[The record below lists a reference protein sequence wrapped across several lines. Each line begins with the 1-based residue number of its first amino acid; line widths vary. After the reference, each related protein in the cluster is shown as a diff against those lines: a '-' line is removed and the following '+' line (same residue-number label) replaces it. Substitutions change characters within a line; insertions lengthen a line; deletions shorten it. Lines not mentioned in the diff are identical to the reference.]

1 MYGNHHGNSYD
12 TLNEPR
18 KDKKTY
24 KDIIEQ
30 FHDIIEEE
38 IDPLPLEE
46 LDNPFEGPD
55 EHTFI
60 ATKTIYNFVRY
71 LLTIYQRF
79 LKAKELS
86 DEKRNASVPQKKD
99 LDNS

>member
-1 MYGNHHGNSYD
+1 MLRLFKKQIHRRLTKDPSILSYIENKCNGIANQNNSQQNENNENSNTHNMYGNHHGNTYD

-38 IDPLPLEE
+38 IDPLPLE
-46 LDNPFEGPD
+46 
-55 EHTFI
+55 
-60 ATKTIYNFVRY
+60 
-71 LLTIYQRF
+71 
-79 LKAKELS
+79 
-86 DEKRNASVPQKKD
+86 
-99 LDNS
+99 